1 MTAAAAAQL
10 SLHHPS
16 LHHLSL
22 HDPDRARACVLE
34 ALP

>member
-10 SLHHPS
+10 SSHDLS
-16 LHHLSL
+16 LHDLSL
-22 HDPDRARACVLE
+22 HDPGRARAGGLE

>member
-10 SLHHPS
+10 SSHDLS
-16 LHHLSL
+16 LHDLSL
-22 HDPDRARACVLE
+22 HDPDRARAGVLE

>member
-10 SLHHPS
+10 SLHD
-16 LHHLSL
+16 LSL
-22 HDPDRARACVLE
+22 HDPDRARAGVLE